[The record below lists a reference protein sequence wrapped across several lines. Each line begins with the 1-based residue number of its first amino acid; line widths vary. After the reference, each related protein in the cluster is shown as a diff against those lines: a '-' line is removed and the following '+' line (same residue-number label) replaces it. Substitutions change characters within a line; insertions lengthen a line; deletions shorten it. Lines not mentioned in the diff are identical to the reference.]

1 MGVVTLP
8 PGTSQDRTEQVLA
21 EIDSLVRSSP
31 AVETSTMI
39 SGYSF
44 MGGQGSSYGSFIVK
58 LKPWDERSLKQGS
71 TIVAVQLLL
80 KSLDVFKNAQVLFF
94 QPPMIMGYLMVFR
107 LTYKIELVEAW
118 ISFTKSLRSSL
129 QSCRS
134 AQRSNQL
141 RRHLIQVSLNTWSR
155 LTKLNA

>member
-1 MGVVTLP
+1 MRATPNAMIPSEDTGTIMGVVTLP
-8 PGTSQDRTEQVLA
+8 PGTSQDRTEQVLT

-44 MGGQGSSYGSFIVK
+44 IGGQGPSYGSFIVK
-58 LKPWDERSLKQGS
+58 LKPWEERSLKQGS

-94 QPPMIMGYLMVFR
+94 QPPMIMGYGVSNGF
-107 LTYKIELVEAW
+107 
-118 ISFTKSLRSSL
+118 SFNLQDRTGGSLDKFY
-129 QSCRS
+129 
-134 AQRSNQL
+134 
-141 RRHLIQVSLNTWSR
+141 QVSQEFL
-155 LTKLNA
+155 A